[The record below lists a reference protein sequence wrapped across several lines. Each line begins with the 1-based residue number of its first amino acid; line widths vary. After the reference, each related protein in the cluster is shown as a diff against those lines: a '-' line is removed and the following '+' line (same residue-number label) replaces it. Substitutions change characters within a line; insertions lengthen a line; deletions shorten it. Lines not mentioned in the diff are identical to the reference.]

1 MLTALLVL
9 CFATASSAQMRLG
22 LTAGG
27 GYTFLNWDKDFL
39 SKIAGRGFP
48 EPKGAFSFYGGSEF
62 RLNEK
67 WLLHNL
73 GQGFLYQ
80 SQKNGQSSTF
90 TVGMWTLSACRIWEV
105 KPGLELGGG
114 VRAGIGTFSLRLDYG
129 EQDDPLEANV
139 RELMDKFFLPLGLI
153 GTVRYKVGMQ
163 TFVIEASY
171 QQPLLLEQKLYS
183 GWQLQAGL
191 SYDLGY

>member
-1 MLTALLVL
+1 MAL
-9 CFATASSAQMRLG
+9 S
-22 LTAGG
+22 
-27 GYTFLNWDKDFL
+27 
-39 SKIAGRGFP
+39 
-48 EPKGAFSFYGGSEF
+48 
-62 RLNEK
+62 
-67 WLLHNL
+67 
-73 GQGFLYQ
+73 
-80 SQKNGQSSTF
+80 
-90 TVGMWTLSACRIWEV
+90 
-105 KPGLELGGG
+105 
-114 VRAGIGTFSLRLDYG
+114 SLRLDYG

-191 SYDLGY
+191 SYDLRLLMRSRVEMKRCPRQRF